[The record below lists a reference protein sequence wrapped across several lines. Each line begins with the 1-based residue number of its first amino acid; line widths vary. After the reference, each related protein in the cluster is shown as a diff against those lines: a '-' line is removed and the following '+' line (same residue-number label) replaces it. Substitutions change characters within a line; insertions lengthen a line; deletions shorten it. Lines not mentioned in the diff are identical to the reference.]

1 MNEQQIRNY
10 FGNHVIY
17 NFNGS
22 EEEFLS
28 TLVGKNVNYIMTA
41 YSIYFISGDTVT
53 ADDRITVFADNTQGA
68 V

>member
-1 MNEQQIRNY
+1 MNEQEIIDY
-10 FGNHVIY
+10 FGNHFIY

-28 TLVGKNVNYIMTA
+28 AFVDKNINYIITA

>member
-28 TLVGKNVNYIMTA
+28 AFVDKNVNYIITG
-41 YSIYFISGDTVT
+41 YSIYFICSETVT
-53 ADDRITVFADNTQGA
+53 VDDRITVFADNTQG
-68 V
+68 VI